1 MRFPSLT
8 LDLSSARIMAVVNTT
23 PDSFSDGGELYGR
36 DHKLDLSLVL
46 QRVEEQLNQ
55 GADIIDVGGE
65 STRPGA
71 EAVSANEEIDRVV
84 PVVEA
89 IVSRFAV
96 PVSVDTSTPVV
107 IKESARVGAAMIND
121 VRALRRPGALEAVAS
136 SGLPVCLMHM
146 LGEPKVMQDDP
157 RYGDVLD
164 EVSCFLQ
171 ERVDACI
178 CAGIDRTKILL
189 DPGFG
194 FGKTLAQ
201 NLTLFRSLG
210 SLAALGF
217 PLLVG
222 VSRKSMVGA
231 ILDKPVED
239 RMVGSVVMAML
250 AVQNGARVL
259 RVHDVAATADAL
271 KILNTIEER
280 CDG

>member
-136 SGLPVCLMHM
+136 SGLSVCLMHM

-164 EVSCFLQ
+164 EVSRFLQ